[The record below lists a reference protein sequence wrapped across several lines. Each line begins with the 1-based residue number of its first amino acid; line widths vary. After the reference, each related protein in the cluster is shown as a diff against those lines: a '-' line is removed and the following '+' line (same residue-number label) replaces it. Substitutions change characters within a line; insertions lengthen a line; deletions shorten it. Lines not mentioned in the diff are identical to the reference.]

1 MDSLDYK
8 NLSVVLPENASLS
21 SKMDAAAIKAFVNSD
36 GEITEFSFDGDAKI
50 VRAGEEGIVIFD
62 GSDQE
67 AEDIKPDEQY
77 NISDDVNK
85 TEIESSMGII
95 GGADGPTSIF
105 ISGNPLKALIIP
117 AVGYTLIIFAVGFA
131 IGYFVKGKQRRT

>member
-8 NLSVVLPENASLS
+8 NLSVVLPENASMS

-36 GEITEFSFDGDAKI
+36 GKITEFSFDGDTKT
-50 VRAGEEGIVIFD
+50 VRAGEEGIIIFD
-62 GSDQE
+62 GNE
-67 AEDIKPDEQY
+67 EGEEM
-77 NISDDVNK
+77 NK
-85 TEIESSMGII
+85 TEMESSMGII

-117 AVGYTLIIFAVGFA
+117 AVVYTLAILAVGFG
-131 IGYFVKGKQRRT
+131 IGYFVKGKSLK